1 MNLIINRIDPSGIRL
16 GTLTFGKDRRLET
29 PCCFLY
35 TRSGVVPDLS
45 PDVLEDI
52 PCLPKAVSI
61 PLPTV

>member
-1 MNLIINRIDPSGIRL
+1 MNLTINRIDPSGIRL
-16 GTLTFGKDRRLET
+16 GTLNFGEKKRLET

-35 TRSGVVPDLS
+35 TRAGVVPDLA
-45 PDVLEDI
+45 PDMLKDI